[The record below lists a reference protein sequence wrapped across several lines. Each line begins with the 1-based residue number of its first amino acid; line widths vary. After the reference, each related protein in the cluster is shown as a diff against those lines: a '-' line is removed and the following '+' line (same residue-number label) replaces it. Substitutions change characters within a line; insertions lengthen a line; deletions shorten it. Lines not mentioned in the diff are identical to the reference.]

1 MFLRKIKKIIEEW
14 KIFHKGDRVL
24 VGVSAG
30 LDSITLLET
39 LYLLQKDLQIEI
51 FVSHYDHK
59 VRIDSYKDALFV
71 YQFCKERKL
80 PFFYTASP
88 VPQYAKREK
97 ISIEMAGRELRY
109 RLWYELAKNYDFHK
123 IALAH
128 HLDDLIEEIFLKLL
142 KGTGKRGLAGIPIKR
157 EDLIVRP
164 FLFVSKEEIKNFA
177 LKQNLTWRE
186 DPTNKDLRIPRN
198 KIRHILIPFLEKN
211 FNPNIKENLKKTVL
225 LIGEEEELIENLAR
239 SHYEKLK
246 KFWEDDLILSVS
258 ALKEIPPVI
267 RRRIYFLAFKE
278 IGLPLFR
285 ITSKHL
291 FSLEQLVTGQ
301 AKGPIHLPGQ
311 FLAYRGPGY
320 LRFTKKVFTIPYFE
334 ITVDKP
340 GTYSLPIGILEINL
354 ITNEQ
359 RLQQDTH
366 TFYLSADNLQLPFI
380 LRKRKPGDKIYF
392 PGVGHKK
399 LKKFLQEKRIPS
411 YLRDHLLV
419 IEKDTLI
426 IGVWNVY
433 THPNYIATRESKLL
447 WKFHLKP
454 KD

>member
-14 KIFHKGDRVL
+14 KLFHRGDRVL

-30 LDSITLLET
+30 LDSIALLET
-39 LYLLQKDLQIEI
+39 LYHLQKDLQIEI

-59 VRIDSYKDALFV
+59 VRKDSYRDALFV

-88 VPQYAKREK
+88 VSLYAKREK

-109 RLWYELAKNYDFHK
+109 RLWYDLAKNYDFHK

-128 HLDDLIEEIFLKLL
+128 HLDDLMEEIFLKLI

-177 LKQNLTWRE
+177 LRQNLTWRE

-198 KIRHILIPFLEKN
+198 KIRQSLIPFLEKN
-211 FNPNIKENLKKTVL
+211 FNPNIRESLKKTVL
-225 LIGEEEELIENLAR
+225 LIGEEEELIENLAK

-267 RRRIYFLAFKE
+267 RRRIYFLTFKE

-285 ITSKHL
+285 ITSKHI
-291 FSLEQLVTGQ
+291 FSLEQLINGQ
-301 AKGPIHLPGQ
+301 AKGPIFLPGQ

-320 LRFTKKVFTIPYFE
+320 LRFTKKIFTVPYFE
-334 ITVDKP
+334 ITVDNP
-340 GTYSLPIGILEINL
+340 GIYHLPIGTVEISL
-354 ITNEQ
+354 ISNEEK
-359 RLQQDTH
+359 LPQDSNI
-366 TFYLSADNLQLPFI
+366 FYLSADKLTPPFI
-380 LRKRKPGDKIYF
+380 LRKRKPGDKIYL

-399 LKKFLQEKRIPS
+399 LKKFLQEKKIPS

-419 IEKDTLI
+419 LEKDTFIL
-426 IGVWNVY
+426 GVWNIY
-433 THPNYIATRESKLL
+433 THPDYLVSKESKLL
-447 WKFHLKP
+447 WKFYLKP

>member
-1 MFLRKIKKIIEEW
+1 MFLKKIKKVIEEW
-14 KIFHKGDRVL
+14 KLFRRGDRVL

-39 LYLLQKDLQIEI
+39 LYVLKKDLEIEI

-59 VRIDSYKDALFV
+59 LRKDSTKDALFV

-80 PFFYTASP
+80 PLFYTASP
-88 VPQYAKREK
+88 VGLYAKREK
-97 ISIEMAGRELRY
+97 MSLEMAGRELRY
-109 RLWYELAKNYDFHK
+109 RLWYDLAKKFDFHR

-128 HLDDLIEEIFLKLL
+128 HLDDLIEEIFLKLI

-164 FLFVSKEEIKNFA
+164 FLFVSKEEIKDFA
-177 LKQNLTWRE
+177 LRRRLSWKE

-198 KIRHILIPFLEKN
+198 KIRHLLIPFLEEN
-211 FNPNIKENLKKTVL
+211 FNPKIRQTLKKTVL

-239 SHYEKLK
+239 TNYEKIK
-246 KFWEDDLILSVS
+246 KFWEEDLILPVT

-267 RRRIYFLAFKE
+267 RRRMYFLAFKE
-278 IGLPLFR
+278 IGISLLR

-291 FSLEQLVTGQ
+291 FALENLITGQ
-301 AKGPIHLPGQ
+301 AKGPLYFPGN

-320 LRFTKKVFTIPYFE
+320 LRFTKKVFTLPYFE
-334 ITVDKP
+334 IKVEKP
-340 GTYSLPIGILEINL
+340 GLYTSPLGKIEISLIENS
-354 ITNEQ
+354 Q
-359 RLQQDTH
+359 REPQEVNIYH
-366 TFYLSADNLQLPFI
+366 LSGDKLTLPFI
-380 LRKRKPGDKIYF
+380 LRKRKPGDRIYI
-392 PGVGHKK
+392 PGIGHKK
-399 LKKFLQEKRIPS
+399 LKKFLQERRIPS
-411 YLRDHLLV
+411 YLRDHLII

-433 THPNYIATRESKLL
+433 TYPDYAIHEETKWIWQFKLI
-447 WKFHLKP
+447 K
-454 KD
+454 